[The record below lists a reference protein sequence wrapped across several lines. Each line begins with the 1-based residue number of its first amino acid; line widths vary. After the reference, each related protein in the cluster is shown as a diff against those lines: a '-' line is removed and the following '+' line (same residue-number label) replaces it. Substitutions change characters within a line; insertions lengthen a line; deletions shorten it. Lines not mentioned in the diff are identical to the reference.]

1 MKDFGNIVRAM
12 NELMDAHYKLYQ
24 KRNKITKELKAMQ
37 KVMFIK
43 HSDERLSFVQKVV
56 QNNYIKLTLET
67 YHINMDMYRI
77 TYKYKELKKWLKGY

>member
-12 NELMDAHYKLYQ
+12 NELMDAHYKLYE
-24 KRNKITKELKAMQ
+24 KRKKISEELRAMQ